1 MARSVK
7 TGCIDELVED
17 VEGKVWEVATRQDM
31 LHKVNSEKAV
41 IHIKQAGKEVHIRF
55 CWGSV
60 SGYGLYACN
69 AHTGRLLYVYYEK
82 RIDGPVLYMAL

>member
-1 MARSVK
+1 MLK
-7 TGCIDELVED
+7 PGCIDELVED

-41 IHIKQAGKEVHIRF
+41 IHIKQAGKRGSYPF

-60 SGYGLYACN
+60 SDMDCTPVTPTLEDYYMFIMKKERTKMN
-69 AHTGRLLYVYYEK
+69 KKTG
-82 RIDGPVLYMAL
+82 